1 MRDKKDQKD
10 KEIDIRLLRGIF
22 LRTNVSGNTD
32 NVFTRSF
39 DEIQSQNQ
47 VNGSGENQ
55 DAQTISSIYTSTI
68 RAFNPAKSLKAAKKQ
83 VEAEWK
89 NKYF

>member
-32 NVFTRSF
+32 NVFTRSI
-39 DEIQSQNQ
+39 DDIQSQN
-47 VNGSGENQ
+47 
-55 DAQTISSIYTSTI
+55 
-68 RAFNPAKSLKAAKKQ
+68 
-83 VEAEWK
+83 
-89 NKYF
+89 